1 MNSRTVAYE
10 ILLKIERDKAY
21 SNLTLDKE
29 LSESDLSSLDKALA
43 SRIVYGV
50 LERKITLDYALN
62 QYIKSGVKKLKP
74 NVKTALRM
82 GAYQIL
88 FMDKIPPSAAV
99 NESVKLIKKKA
110 QYASGMVNGVLRNLI
125 RSGFEWPDENDK
137 ILYNSVKYS
146 CPEWL
151 VELWFGYLGEED
163 TVKLLEHSLLPPPLY
178 IRVNTIKTTTD
189 ELIELLAVKGITAE
203 KTDVEDSLLLHGV
216 SDVSNMKE
224 YKSGFF
230 FVQDLS
236 SQVCAKSL
244 NAQSGD
250 TVFDMCCA
258 PGGKTF
264 TIAQT
269 MKNKG
274 KIKAFDIYDS
284 RLQLVEQSAKRL
296 GIEIVE
302 VKNQDASKFY
312 PDCGM
317 ADRILCDVPCSGL
330 GIIRRKPE
338 IKYKAKEELNS
349 LPEIQFSILMNA
361 SKYLKS
367 SGILIYSTCT
377 LNPSENEE
385 ICDRFIS
392 ENPDFSKV
400 GEYRR
405 LLPQNDLSDGFFIAK
420 FRKGEQIED

>member
-1 MNSRTVAYE
+1 MNSRTVAYD

-29 LSESDLSSLDKALA
+29 LSESNLNSLDKALA

-62 QYIKSGVKKLKP
+62 QYIKTGLKKLKP
-74 NVKTALRM
+74 NVRTILRM

-99 NESVKLIKKKA
+99 NESVKIAKKNA

-125 RSGFEWPDENDK
+125 RSGFDLPDENDK
-137 ILYNSVKYS
+137 ILYNSIKYS

-151 VELWFGYLGEED
+151 VKLWLDYLGEED
-163 TVKLLEHSLLPPPLY
+163 AVKFLEYSLLPPPMY
-178 IRVNTIKTTTD
+178 IRVNTTKTTAD
-189 ELIELLAVKGITAE
+189 NLIELFAEKGITAE
-203 KTDVEDSLLLHGV
+203 KTDIEDSLLLHGV
-216 SDVSNMKE
+216 SDISHLKE
-224 YKSGFF
+224 YRNGYFY
-230 FVQDLS
+230 VQDLS
-236 SQVCAKSL
+236 SQICAKSL
-244 NAQSGD
+244 EAESGE

-274 KIKAFDIYDS
+274 EIKAFDIYDS
-284 RLQLVEQSAKRL
+284 RLKLVDQSAKRL
-296 GIEIVE
+296 GIEIIE
-302 VKNQDASKFY
+302 VKNQDASKYY
-312 PDCGM
+312 PELGL

-338 IKYKAKEELNS
+338 IKYKDKEELDS
-349 LPEIQFSILMNA
+349 LPEIQYSILTNA
-361 SKYLKS
+361 SKYLKP
-367 SGILIYSTCT
+367 SGTMIYSTCT

-385 ICDRFIS
+385 VCDRFLS
-392 ENPDFSKV
+392 ENPGFSKDCK
-400 GEYRR
+400 YRR

>member
-1 MNSRTVAYE
+1 MNSRTVAYD

-29 LSESDLSSLDKALA
+29 LSESNLNSLDKALA

-62 QYIKSGVKKLKP
+62 QYIKTGLKKLKP
-74 NVKTALRM
+74 NVRTILRM

-88 FMDKIPPSAAV
+88 FMDKIPPSAVV
-99 NESVKLIKKKA
+99 NESVKITKKKA

-125 RSGFEWPDENDK
+125 RSGFDLPDENDK
-137 ILYNSVKYS
+137 ILYNSIKYS

-151 VELWFGYLGEED
+151 VKLWLDYLGEED
-163 TVKLLEHSLLPPPLY
+163 VVKFLEYSLLPPPMY
-178 IRVNTIKTTTD
+178 IRVNTIKTTAD
-189 ELIELLAVKGITAE
+189 NLIELFAEKGITAE
-203 KTDVEDSLLLHGV
+203 KTDIEDSLLLHGV
-216 SDVSNMKE
+216 SEISHLKE
-224 YKSGFF
+224 YRNGYFY
-230 FVQDLS
+230 VQDLS
-236 SQVCAKSL
+236 SQICAKSL
-244 NAQSGD
+244 EAESGE

-274 KIKAFDIYDS
+274 EIKAFDIYDS
-284 RLQLVEQSAKRL
+284 RLKLVDQSAKRL
-296 GIEIVE
+296 GIEIIE
-302 VKNQDASKFY
+302 VKNQDASKYY
-312 PDCGM
+312 PELGL

-338 IKYKAKEELNS
+338 IKYKDKEELDS
-349 LPEIQFSILMNA
+349 LPEIQYSILTNA
-361 SKYLKS
+361 SKYLKP
-367 SGILIYSTCT
+367 SGTMIYSTCT

-385 ICDRFIS
+385 VCDRFLS
-392 ENPDFSKV
+392 ENPGFSKDC
-400 GEYRR
+400 EYRR